1 MKLRNQ
7 RFKLSPLRTIVLGYT
22 GIILFGAILLT
33 LPVSSRAGIWTSFED
48 ALFTSTSATCVTGL
62 VVQDT
67 YTYWSLFGQIV
78 ILAMIQVGGIGFM
91 TLAISALMLT
101 KQKIGLRNRY
111 TLQESVNAPQ
121 VGGIVRMTRFI
132 LLGTII
138 TEMVGAVLLAFRF
151 CPQFGFW
158 KGVYFSVFHA
168 ISAFCNAGFDLMGGN
183 QPFSSLTSYTADPLV
198 NTTIMLLI
206 VLGGLGFFVWS
217 DVKTSKFRFRKF
229 KLHTKVVLITTLA
242 LIVIPF
248 LLMLLFEYQNP
259 VFGETPS
266 AYIFGSLFQTVTT
279 RTAGFNTVDISRLSD
294 ATVILMLLL
303 MLIGGS
309 PSSTAGGLKTTT
321 FAMLAASL
329 FAIFRQRKNIE
340 CFKRRIDDNTLL
352 KIIAVTAMYVLL
364 FFTCGMLLCAFDNVG
379 LKEALFETASAIGT
393 VGITLGITGSLGTA
407 SHLILILLMFFGRVG
422 GLTLLL
428 AFHEH
433 GVTPSKYPIEKITVG

>member
-1 MKLRNQ
+1 MKHISPKH
-7 RFKLSPLRTIVLGYT
+7 KLSPLRTIVLGYS
-22 GIILFGAILLT
+22 GIILLGALLLV
-33 LPVSSRAGIWTSFED
+33 LPISSRARCWTSFAD

-62 VVQDT
+62 IVQDT

-78 ILAMIQVGGIGFM
+78 ILILIQVGGIGFM

-132 LLGTII
+132 LLGTGLI
-138 TEMVGAVLLAFRF
+138 EGSGAVLLAFRF
-151 CPQFGFW
+151 CPQFGFL
-158 KGVYFSVFHA
+158 KGLYFAVFHA
-168 ISAFCNAGFDLMGGN
+168 ISAFCNAGFDLMGGTA
-183 QPFSSLTSYTADPLV
+183 PFSSLTGFVADPLV
-198 NTTIMLLI
+198 NIVIIALI

-217 DVKTSKFRFRKF
+217 DIITAKFRFRKF

-242 LIVIPF
+242 LIIIPF
-248 LLMLLFEYQNP
+248 ILILFFEYQNP
-259 VFGETPS
+259 IFGEKTS

-279 RTAGFNTVDISRLSD
+279 RTAGFNTADIASLSD
-294 ATVILMLLL
+294 ATIVLMLLL

-321 FAMLAASL
+321 FAMLAASI
-329 FAIFRQRKNIE
+329 FSVFRQRKNIE
-340 CFKRRIDDNTLL
+340 CFKRRIGDDTLL
-352 KIIAVTAMYVLL
+352 KIIAITAMYVIL
-364 FFTCGMLLCAFDNVG
+364 FFTCGMLLCAFDGVG

-393 VGITLGITGSLGTA
+393 VGITLGITGGLGTA
-407 SHLILILLMFFGRVG
+407 SHIILILLMFFGRVG

-428 AFHEH
+428 AFHDH
-433 GVTPSKYPIEKITVG
+433 GGTPSKYPVEKITIG

>member
-1 MKLRNQ
+1 MKHISPKH
-7 RFKLSPLRTIVLGYT
+7 KLSPLRTIVLGYS
-22 GIILFGAILLT
+22 GIILFGALLLV
-33 LPVSSRAGIWTSFED
+33 LPISSRARCWTSFAD

-62 VVQDT
+62 IVQDT

-78 ILAMIQVGGIGFM
+78 ILIMIQVGGIGFM

-132 LLGTII
+132 LLGTGLI
-138 TEMVGAVLLAFRF
+138 EGSGAVLLAFRF
-151 CPQFGFW
+151 CPQFGFL
-158 KGVYFSVFHA
+158 KGLYFAVFHA
-168 ISAFCNAGFDLMGGN
+168 ISAFCNAGFDLMGGTA
-183 QPFSSLTSYTADPLV
+183 PFSSLTGFVADPLV
-198 NTTIMLLI
+198 NIVIIALI

-217 DVKTSKFRFRKF
+217 DIITAKFRFRKF

-242 LIVIPF
+242 LIIIPF
-248 LLMLLFEYQNP
+248 ILILFFEYQNP
-259 VFGETPS
+259 IFGEKTS

-279 RTAGFNTVDISRLSD
+279 RTAGFNTADIASLSD
-294 ATVILMLLL
+294 ATIVLMLLL

-321 FAMLAASL
+321 FAMLAASI
-329 FAIFRQRKNIE
+329 FSVFRQRKNIE
-340 CFKRRIDDNTLL
+340 CFKRRIGDDTLL
-352 KIIAVTAMYVLL
+352 KIIAITAMYVIL
-364 FFTCGMLLCAFDNVG
+364 FFTCGMLLCAFDGVG

-393 VGITLGITGSLGTA
+393 VGISLGITGGLGTA
-407 SHLILILLMFFGRVG
+407 SHIILILLMFFGRVG

-428 AFHEH
+428 AFHDH
-433 GVTPSKYPIEKITVG
+433 GGAPSKYPVEKITIG

>member
-1 MKLRNQ
+1 MKHRS
-7 RFKLSPLRTIVLGYT
+7 RRYKLSPLRTIIFGYV
-22 GIILFGAILLT
+22 GIILFGSILLT

-62 VVQDT
+62 IVQDT
-67 YTYWSLFGQIV
+67 YTYWSLFGQMV
-78 ILAMIQVGGIGFM
+78 ILTMIQVGGIGFM

-138 TEMVGAVLLAFRF
+138 IETIGTVLLAFRF

-158 KGVYFSVFHA
+158 KGLYFAVFHA
-168 ISAFCNAGFDLMGGN
+168 ISAFCNAGFDLMGN
-183 QPFSSLTSYTADPLV
+183 TEPFSSLTGYTADPLI
-198 NTTIMLLI
+198 NITIILLI
-206 VLGGLGFFVWS
+206 VLSGLGFFVWS
-217 DVKTSKFRFRKF
+217 DVLTSKFRFRKF

-248 LLMLLFEYQNP
+248 LLILLFEYQNP
-259 VFGETPS
+259 VFGKNPA

-279 RTAGFNTVDISRLSD
+279 RTAGFNTVEIARLSD
-294 ATVILMLLL
+294 ATIILMLLL

-309 PSSTAGGLKTTT
+309 PGSTAGGLKTTT
-321 FAMLAASL
+321 FALLAASL
-329 FAIFRQRKNIE
+329 FAIFRQRKSIE
-340 CFKRRIDDNTLL
+340 CFKRRISDDTIL
-352 KIIAVTAMYVLL
+352 KIIAITAMYILL
-364 FFTCGMLLCAFDNVG
+364 FFTCGMLICAFDNVG

-433 GVTPSKYPIEKITVG
+433 GGIPSKYPVEKISVG